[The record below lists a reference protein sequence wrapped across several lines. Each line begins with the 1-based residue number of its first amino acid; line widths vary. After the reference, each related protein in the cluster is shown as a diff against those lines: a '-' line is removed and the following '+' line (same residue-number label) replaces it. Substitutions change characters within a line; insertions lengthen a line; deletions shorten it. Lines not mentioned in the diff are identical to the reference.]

1 MIPAVLAH
9 LAPQDAHRPFPLRT
23 DDPAEQWILGLFVA
37 WRDLQDD
44 GGGSISGADLVGH
57 LDEMFTAI
65 GLDDDTSLLELAAQ
79 CLPPREPRCQ
89 HSHDHD
95 TAVEQQ

>member
-1 MIPAVLAH
+1 MIPAVLAR
-9 LAPQDAHRPFPLRT
+9 LAPPAAHRPFPLRA
-23 DDPAEQWILGLFVA
+23 DDPAQRWILGLFVA

-65 GLDDDTSLLELAAQ
+65 GLNDDSSLLYLA
-79 CLPPREPRCQ
+79 
-89 HSHDHD
+89 
-95 TAVEQQ
+95 EQAHNGQVQS

>member
-1 MIPAVLAH
+1 MIPAVLAR
-9 LAPQDAHRPFPLRT
+9 LAPPAAHRPFALRA
-23 DDPAEQWILGLFVA
+23 DGPAERWILGLFVA
-37 WRDLQDD
+37 WRDLQAD

-65 GLDDDTSLLELAAQ
+65 GLDDATSLLGLAAQ
-79 CLPPREPRCQ
+79 CPHQPRCR